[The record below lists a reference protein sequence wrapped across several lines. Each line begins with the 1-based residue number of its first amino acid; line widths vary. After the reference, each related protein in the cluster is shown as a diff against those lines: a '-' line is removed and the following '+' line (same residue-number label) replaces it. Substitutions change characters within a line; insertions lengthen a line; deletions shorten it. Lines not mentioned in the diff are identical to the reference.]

1 MKIEKIRNVLIE
13 FLKNGP
19 PVRWILLF
27 SVMTVF
33 TVILYPHIIFTKHTW
48 QPGDVADR
56 DIKAP
61 DDFLIEDRI
70 ATEKKQKEAAEAVL
84 SVYDHNAELLP
95 KITLNVETAFHM
107 MQEIFQEEEKTI
119 REQAETLSSYA
130 PEDAKRK
137 KNLQDRVWEMKEN
150 FEKQIEI
157 PVSSGAFRILEA
169 SQFSANISDLILKIL
184 KEILENGVVA
194 SKELIMRESE
204 RGIVLRTVGSQEE
217 RIVTNLKKYYGL
229 DQAKAMVRIVGQPL
243 LKDQNYTLVNLIVDI
258 TQQLLQPNITF
269 NLNETEERKKKAAE
283 SVQPIFYKIKA
294 GEMLLREGE
303 RVTDL
308 QLLKLEALRR
318 QNRQESRFARVV
330 GNLAVVMFLVVI
342 TFFLHTRPS
351 GRRALQTNRELLFLS
366 AMLVLYFLFPGI
378 FLTVLDSLARN
389 TPFDLSE
396 NFRFFSI
403 PLASGAMTV
412 CLFMGFGIAITY
424 SMVLSFCVAVI
435 FQSRFEVFIYFFL
448 TCLMAAYWMQS
459 CRERKVFIRAG
470 FRIGLLNMG
479 LATALTLYMGDFSGA
494 QIFWIWSAAFMGGI
508 FSGVITA
515 GIVPFMEIVFGYTTD
530 ITLLELANLEQPILR
545 RLMMEAPG
553 TYHHCVVVGSMV
565 EAAAAEIGA
574 NPLLAK
580 VCGYYHDI
588 GKIRKPLYFVENQRD
603 GKNRHDKLAP
613 SMSGLILI
621 SHVKDGVDMALK
633 NKLGPAIADAIRQHH
648 GTSLIKFFYE
658 KARQLKGEDAVNI
671 ADYRYPGP
679 KPQTREIALVMLAD
693 VVEAASRTLENP
705 TPSRIQ
711 GLVRN
716 LIANVFTD
724 GQLDNCELTLRDLDN
739 IGKTFN
745 KILNGIHH
753 HRIEYPEQKT
763 AGNGKEKNGS
773 TDHRQSKPVQGE
785 DRSGVS
791 SRSGKD
797 KADSAEDT
805 AGDGSA

>member
-1 MKIEKIRNVLIE
+1 MKIGKIRNDFIG
-13 FLKNGP
+13 FLKTGE

-48 QPGDVADR
+48 QQGDVADR

-61 DDFLIEDRI
+61 DDFLIEDKA
-70 ATEKKQKEAAEAVL
+70 ATEKKRKEASEAVL
-84 SVYDHNAELLP
+84 TVYDHNAELLS
-95 KITLNVETAFHM
+95 KIALNVNNAFQM
-107 MQEIFQEEEKTI
+107 MREIFQEKESAVLEE
-119 REQAETLSSYA
+119 AETLSSKVPA
-130 PEDAKRK
+130 DENGG
-137 KNLQDRVWEMKEN
+137 KNLHDRIWEMREG
-150 FEKQIEI
+150 FEKQIGI
-157 PVSSGAFRILEA
+157 PVSSGAFRILETY
-169 SQFSANISDLILKIL
+169 QFSPDIPDLILKIM

-194 SKELIMRESE
+194 SKEFLMRESE
-204 RGIVLRTVGSQEE
+204 RGIVLRTVETQEE
-217 RIVTNLKKYYGL
+217 RVFTNLKKVYGL
-229 DQAKAMVRIVGQPL
+229 DQAKTMVRVAGQPIL
-243 LKDQNYTLVNLIVDI
+243 RDQNYTLVNLIVDF
-258 TQQLLQPNITF
+258 TQQLIQPNITF

-283 SVQPIFYKIKA
+283 SVQPIFYKIKS

-303 RVTDL
+303 RVTEL
-308 QLLKLEALRR
+308 QMLKLEALRR
-318 QNRQESRFARVV
+318 QHRRESRFARVV
-330 GNLAVVMFLVVI
+330 GSLAIVMSLLVI
-342 TFFLHTRPS
+342 TVFLHTRLP
-351 GRRALQTNRELLFLS
+351 GRRRLRTNRELLFLS
-366 AMLVLYFLFPGI
+366 VMLIFYFLFPGI
-378 FLTVLDSLARN
+378 FLTLFDSLARN
-389 TPFDLSE
+389 TPFHISE
-396 NFRFFSI
+396 NSMFFGI

-412 CLFMGFGIAITY
+412 CLFMGFGLAATY
-424 SMVLSFCVAVI
+424 SLVLSVGTAII
-435 FQSRFEVFIYFFL
+435 FQSRFEVFVYFFL
-448 TCLMAAYWMQS
+448 TCLMSAYWMQS

-470 FRIGLLNMG
+470 FKTGLLNMG
-479 LATALTLYMGDFSGA
+479 LAAALSFYMGDFSGGTV
-494 QIFWIWSAAFMGGI
+494 FRNLLTAFMSGI
-508 FSGVITA
+508 VSGVLTA
-515 GIVPFMEIVFGYTTD
+515 GIVPLMEMTFGYITD

-588 GKIRKPLYFVENQRD
+588 GKIRKPLYFVENQGG

-621 SHVKDGVDMALK
+621 SHVKDGVDMAVK
-633 NKLGPAIADAIRQHH
+633 NKLGPDITDAIRQHH

-658 KARQLKGEDAVNI
+658 KARQLKGDDAVNI

-693 VVEAASRTLENP
+693 VVEAASRTLEDP

-716 LIANVFTD
+716 LITNVFTD
-724 GQLDNCELTLRDLDN
+724 GQLDDCELTLRDLDK

-763 AGNGKEKNGS
+763 GADGKEKNGS
-773 TDHRQSKPVQGE
+773 TDNRQPKSATGE
-785 DRSGVS
+785 DRAGSGS
-791 SRSGKD
+791 AGKD
-797 KADSAEDT
+797 KTDRTDSPAR
-805 AGDGSA
+805 DGIA

>member
-1 MKIEKIRNVLIE
+1 MKIGKIKNDLAE
-13 FLKNGP
+13 FLKTGE
-19 PVRWILLF
+19 PVRWLLLF
-27 SVMTVF
+27 SLMTVF

-48 QPGDVADR
+48 QQGDVADR

-61 DDFLIEDRI
+61 ADFLIEDKA
-70 ATEKKQKEAAEAVL
+70 ATEKKRKESAESVL
-84 SVYDHNAELLP
+84 TVYDHNAELVS
-95 KITLNVETAFHM
+95 KITLDVENAFHM
-107 MQEIFQEEEKTI
+107 MQDILREEEDRI
-119 REQAETLSSYA
+119 RESAETFSSDSDEA
-130 PEDAKRK
+130 ENGRK
-137 KNLQDRVWEMKEN
+137 SLNERIWEKKEE
-150 FEKQIEI
+150 FEKQIGI
-157 PVSSGAFRILEA
+157 VFSTGAFRILETA
-169 SQFSANISDLILKIL
+169 EFSSSVSDLILKIL

-194 SKELIMRESE
+194 NKELLMRESE

-217 RIVTNLKKYYGL
+217 RIVTNLKKFYGL
-229 DQAKAMVRIVGQPL
+229 DQAKTMVRIVGQPIL
-243 LKDQNYTLVNLIVDI
+243 REQNYTLVNLIVDV

-269 NLNETEERKKKAAE
+269 NLNETEQRKTKAAE

-318 QNRQESRFARVV
+318 QHRQESRFARVI
-330 GNLAVVMFLVVI
+330 GNLAIVMSLLII
-342 TFFLHTRPS
+342 TVFLHTRQP
-351 GRRALQTNRELLFLS
+351 GRRRLRTNRELLFLS
-366 AMLVLYFLFPGI
+366 VMLALYFLFPGI
-378 FLTVLDSLARN
+378 SLTVFDSLARS

-396 NFRFFSI
+396 NSRFFGI

-412 CLFMGFGIAITY
+412 CLFMGFGVAITY

-435 FQSRFEVFIYFFL
+435 FQSRFEVFVYFFL

-470 FRIGLLNMG
+470 FKIGILNMG
-479 LATALTLYMGDFSGA
+479 LSAALSLYMGDFSGTG
-494 QIFWIWSAAFMGGI
+494 IFWIWSAAFMSGI
-508 FSGVITA
+508 ISGVITA
-515 GIVPFMEIVFGYTTD
+515 GVVPLMEMIFGYITD

-588 GKIRKPLYFVENQRD
+588 GKIRKPLYFVENQKD

-621 SHVKDGVDMALK
+621 SHVKDGVDMAVK
-633 NKLGPAIADAIRQHH
+633 NKLGPDIADAIRQHH
-648 GTSLIKFFYE
+648 GTSLIKYFYE
-658 KARQLKGEDAVNI
+658 KAKQLKGEDAVNI

-716 LIANVFTD
+716 LITNVFTD
-724 GQLDNCELTLRDLDN
+724 GQLDDCELTLRDLDN
-739 IGKTFN
+739 ISKTFN

-753 HRIEYPEQKT
+753 HRIEYPEQR
-763 AGNGKEKNGS
+763 AGTDGKEKNGS
-773 TDHRQSKPVQGE
+773 TDHRQSKSVTGE
-785 DRSGVS
+785 DRGGSGS
-791 SRSGKD
+791 TGKD
-797 KADSAEDT
+797 KADRADSPARSGI
-805 AGDGSA
+805 A